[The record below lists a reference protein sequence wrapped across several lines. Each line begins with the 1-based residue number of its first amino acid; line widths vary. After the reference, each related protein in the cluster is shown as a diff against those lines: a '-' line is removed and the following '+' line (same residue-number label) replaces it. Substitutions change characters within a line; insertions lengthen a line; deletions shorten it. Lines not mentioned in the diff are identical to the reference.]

1 MVSALVLTAFIKLLF
16 ITDCSRFVAG
26 LYTGMMGIGAI
37 VGVIAGWVSVPA
49 AVLAVALKGA
59 LSFAYF
65 WSLLRL
71 TPWTGTWWIVVV
83 VGALLVT
90 LL

>member
-16 ITDCSRFVAG
+16 ITDSSRFVAG
-26 LYTGMMGIGAI
+26 PYIGMMGIGAI

-49 AVLAVALKGA
+49 AVLGVALKGA

-71 TPWTGTWWIVVV
+71 KPWTAAWWSVV
-83 VGALLVT
+83 VGGALLMVF
-90 LL
+90 L